1 MDFIKKMA
9 ILWLTISIFIA
20 LLFLSLTLVRIFDN
34 NTFDI
39 FISKYESYALFD
51 ADTSLVYEGE

>member
-20 LLFLSLTLVRIFDN
+20 LLFLSLTLVRVFDN
-34 NTFDI
+34 KTFER
-39 FISKYESYALFD
+39 FISQYESYAFFD